1 MAFEKKNIY
10 FLGIGGIG
18 MSALVRYFLSLG
30 FNVAGYDKT
39 PTELTSKLIDEGAQI
54 SFQDDTSLIPQAFQN
69 EEETLVVRTPA
80 VPIKTQLFQYFSNGF
95 EVKKRSEIL
104 GIITQNQPNIS
115 VAGTHGKTTISSMI
129 ASCLHHNQ
137 EPFTAFLGGIANN
150 LNSNY
155 AHFENSRITVIEA
168 DEYDRSFLHLRP
180 DFLVVSAIDPDHL
193 DIYGTPEAM
202 VETFCEFVQKNCK
215 PEGVRLVQHK
225 LKSVLGSNILTYGIE
240 ASEADYSVEN
250 IQVVDHKF
258 QADFYHQGAYQMT
271 CKVGLS
277 GIHNLENALA
287 CFGILKEWGM
297 GVEQI
302 KLGLENYKGVQRRFD
317 VKISSDKLTYIDDY
331 AHHPEEIR
339 QLVKSVRKLYPN
351 KKVLGIFQPHLFSRT
366 QDFAEG
372 FAEVLSGLDECIL
385 LDIYPA
391 REEPILGVT
400 SKWLLDMIPM
410 KSKTL
415 CSKVDALTHLQ
426 HTDSNVVLSIG
437 AGDIGMEVPT
447 YQKVLQQKLRNN
459 EA

>member
-1 MAFEKKNIY
+1 MIFEKKNIY

-30 FNVAGYDKT
+30 YAVAGYDKT
-39 PTELTSKLIDEGAQI
+39 PTDLTNKLIEEGAQI
-54 SFQDDTSLIPQAFQN
+54 SFSDDTEVIPQPFRNAQ
-69 EEETLVVRTPA
+69 ETLVIRTPA
-80 VPIKTQLFQYFSNGF
+80 VPLDTNLYQYFSNGF
-95 EVKKRSEIL
+95 EIKKRAEVL
-104 GIITQNQPNIS
+104 GKITENEPNIS

-129 ASCLHHNQ
+129 ASCLHYNKA
-137 EPFTAFLGGIANN
+137 PFTAFLGGIANN

-155 AHFENSRITVIEA
+155 AHFEDSKITVIEA
-168 DEYDRSFLHLRP
+168 DEYDRSFLHLQP
-180 DFLVVSAIDPDHL
+180 DYLVVSAIDPDHF

-202 VETFCEFVQKNCK
+202 VETFREFVQENCK
-215 PEGVRLVQHK
+215 QDGVRLVQHK
-225 LKSVLGSNILTYGIE
+225 LKTVLGPNVLTYGIGE
-240 ASEADYSVEN
+240 PNADFFVEN
-250 IQVVDHKF
+250 VQVVDHKF
-258 QADFYHQGAYQMT
+258 QADFYCKGQLEMT
-271 CKVGLS
+271 CKVGLP

-287 CFGILKEWGM
+287 CFGILKSWGM
-297 GVEQI
+297 EVEKI
-302 KLGLENYKGVQRRFD
+302 KKGLENYKGVQRRFD
-317 VKISSDKLTYIDDY
+317 VKISDERLTYIDDY
-331 AHHPEEIR
+331 AHHPEEIN

-372 FAEVLSGLDECIL
+372 FAEALSGLDECVL

-391 REEPILGVT
+391 REKPILGVT
-400 SKWLLDMIPM
+400 SQWLLDMIPM

-447 YQKVLQQKLRNN
+447 YQKVLQQKLLKN